1 MLCSPEKQGM
11 FELEEP
17 VKVRGEAV
25 AGAWPLSAPISA
37 GSKTLGPNSCSNNL
51 ARALHNP
58 K

>member
-25 AGAWPLSAPISA
+25 AWPWPPLSSHL
-37 GSKTLGPNSCSNNL
+37 SWEQNL
-51 ARALHNP
+51 RA
-58 K
+58 

>member
-11 FELEEP
+11 FKLEEP

-25 AGAWPLSAPISA
+25 AWAWPLSAPISA

>member
-25 AGAWPLSAPISA
+25 AWPWPLSASISA
-37 GSKTLGPNSCSNNL
+37 GSKTLGPKFLFQLPC
-51 ARALHNP
+51 
-58 K
+58 